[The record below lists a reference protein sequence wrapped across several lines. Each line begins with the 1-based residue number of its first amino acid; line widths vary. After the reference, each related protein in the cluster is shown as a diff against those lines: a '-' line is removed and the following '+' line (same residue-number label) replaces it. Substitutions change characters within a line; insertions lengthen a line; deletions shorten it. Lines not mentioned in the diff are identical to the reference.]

1 MKRTWGPAESW
12 ALAPSVMI
20 ARKGLEAGLWGV
32 CPVARHVIKGACG
45 LWNALPGGHLCP
57 QRTAIGKDQV
67 RAWSAPPSCKYS
79 LWGFTDLSRARSSTL
94 TSPGIY
100 ISENWVRSLFL
111 GSLKSPGVLKQI
123 LSSSTQHISSL
134 HQSVIS
140 LTNTQI
146 MKFHITTHTS
156 LRFPGN
162 W

>member
-20 ARKGLEAGLWGV
+20 AREGLETGLWGV

-45 LWNALPGGHLCP
+45 LWNALSGGRLCP

-79 LWGFTDLSRARSSTL
+79 LWGFTALSSARSSTL
-94 TSPGIY
+94 TSPGTLHFRKL
-100 ISENWVRSLFL
+100 SWVFIPWFPEIW
-111 GSLKSPGVLKQI
+111 SPKANFII
-123 LSSSTQHISSL
+123 LDPTHFKPA
-134 HQSVIS
+134 SVIS

-146 MKFHITTHTS
+146 MKFHLTTHTS
-156 LRFPGN
+156 LCFPGDC
-162 W
+162 